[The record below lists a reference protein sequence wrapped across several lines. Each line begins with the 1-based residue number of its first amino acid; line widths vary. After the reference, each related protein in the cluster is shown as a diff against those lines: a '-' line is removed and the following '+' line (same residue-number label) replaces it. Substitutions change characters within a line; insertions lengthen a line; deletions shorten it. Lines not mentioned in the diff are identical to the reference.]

1 MAAWIVLLV
10 STYIL
15 LSRLTSVSSSS
26 QHALF
31 QSFARSNASSSGR
44 VESGRRFLLDYI
56 NRPFVKSF
64 NLSDGSVVDCVRIE
78 DQLGIQHPLLK
89 NHKILRKPTILQPQS
104 SDRSASSRSGR
115 FKRNA
120 TSSSPWQL
128 FHHEHNSC
136 PDATVPVRRLLPK
149 DLDRMQTPEVFLHK
163 YPQSIQSG
171 THRIPASP
179 NSRSSRKKRRRR
191 RTRRDHHLTPPSV
204 DGHQYAIVQAVG
216 SFSGSQ
222 AYLSIWDPAVAT
234 SSDFS
239 LSQLWLGGGSH
250 ESINTV
256 EAGWQ
261 VYELLNGDRSPHL
274 FIFWTADSYKNSGCY
289 NLRCPGF
296 IQTSPN
302 VLLGGAISSISSP
315 DSSLFF
321 KKFLIFKD
329 PVAWWLQIDDE
340 WVGYWPASLF
350 TTLGQSSQWMQW
362 GGEVCLS
369 GASDGPELSTQM
381 GSGFFPAEGNTRA
394 ASQCE
399 LAYLDDQMRQFDA
412 VDLAEFSTDPE
423 CYTARKYFD
432 RNWGSYIIF
441 GGRGC
446 SKS

>member
-1 MAAWIVLLV
+1 
-10 STYIL
+10 
-15 LSRLTSVSSSS
+15 
-26 QHALF
+26 
-31 QSFARSNASSSGR
+31 
-44 VESGRRFLLDYI
+44 
-56 NRPFVKSF
+56 
-64 NLSDGSVVDCVRIE
+64 DGSVVDCVRIE

-89 NHKILRKPTILQPQS
+89 NHKILS

-163 YPQSIQSG
+163 YPHKRLMG
-171 THRIPASP
+171 
-179 NSRSSRKKRRRR
+179 SS
-191 RTRRDHHLTPPSV
+191 LS
-204 DGHQYAIVQAVG
+204 QYAIVQAVG